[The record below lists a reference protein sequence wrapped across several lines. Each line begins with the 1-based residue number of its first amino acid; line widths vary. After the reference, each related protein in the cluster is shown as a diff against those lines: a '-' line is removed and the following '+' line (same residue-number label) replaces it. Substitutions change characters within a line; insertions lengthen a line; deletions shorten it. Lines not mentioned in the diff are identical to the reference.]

1 MKAAKACAELGYV
14 GLLSCVGIIS
24 RFRRQAR
31 PGEHVDSGL
40 TAYRHSEASDTGQ
53 NTSKAQDAFRSFHY
67 VAVTT
72 CRPPLIPAVTTI
84 FTPHFGVKPH
94 VAWGQ
99 TPKSVPETTRYSD
112 IFRDYRLN
120 GRK

>member
-1 MKAAKACAELGYV
+1 MLRMKAAPAYAALGYLV
-14 GLLSCVGIIS
+14 RLSCFGIIP
-24 RFRRQAR
+24 RFGRHAR

-53 NTSKAQDAFRSFHY
+53 NASKAQNALRSLHY
-67 VAVTT
+67 VAETT

-84 FTPHFGVKPH
+84 VTPYFWGRPH

-99 TPKSVPETTRYSD
+99 A
-112 IFRDYRLN
+112 L
-120 GRK
+120 RKLHF